1 MKSIYLRSFV
11 LKLMVLV
18 VILLAFV
25 NTIKTQS
32 TENNSKKSADN
43 TVTTNMVIAKKENLG
58 K

>member
-25 NTIKTQS
+25 NNIKTQS
-32 TENNSKKSADN
+32 TIEKRAENTAS
-43 TVTTNMVIAKKENLG
+43 TNMAIAKEENLG

>member
-32 TENNSKKSADN
+32 TVEKSADN
-43 TVTTNMVIAKKENLG
+43 TVITNMAIANEGNLG